1 MSIHLL
7 EELPYED
14 TLELA
19 LQQKYQVFLYKNEE
33 VRH

>member
-7 EELPYED
+7 AKLLYED

-19 LQQKYQVFLYKNEE
+19 LQQKYQVFSYKNEE
-33 VRH
+33 VRY